1 MPKGSTTKRFN
12 SGIATHFS
20 KGEGI
25 IHSPQ
30 CSKQESFQDYCIAIV
45 IAERKKDLYQKKR
58 ARVIAGI
65 IKYKEEQKKIE
76 MEK

>member
-1 MPKGSTTKRFN
+1 MKKLQSGQKSNFTKGQRV
-12 SGIATHFS
+12 
-20 KGEGI
+20 KGQDEVEGGAQEI
-25 IHSPQ
+25 SIHLMM
-30 CSKQESFQDYCIAIV
+30 
-45 IAERKKDLYQKKR
+45 AERRKFYHQQKR

>member
-1 MPKGSTTKRFN
+1 LEAASRNKMPKG
-12 SGIATHFS
+12 IARYNNAYIRHEAGGGYKDS
-20 KGEGI
+20 LNAKIEEA
-25 IHSPQ
+25 HLRLA
-30 CSKQESFQDYCIAIV
+30 QE
-45 IAERKKDLYQKKR
+45 EKR